1 MSRRVAFFSDSF
13 HEVNGVALTSRQF
26 EAFARRRQLPFFSVH
41 AGTSTHVEH
50 DGTVTIFE
58 LQRGAAAFSLESDS
72 ELSFDLLLFRYR
84 GELLEALRQFQPELL
99 HVTGPGD
106 MGMLGAWM
114 AYELRIPLV
123 ASWHTNVHEYAGRR
137 LEKLLSFLPSA
148 AVHAVSQFAEKGALT
163 GAASFYGLARLLFA
177 PNQELVDLL
186 SSRTG
191 KPCFLMQRGV
201 DAHLYTPEKRTPGER
216 PFTIGY
222 VGRLSVEKNVRFL
235 ADIEQAIIAA
245 GHTDYRFVVIGPGAE
260 EEWLRQ
266 NMKRVE
272 LPGVLKGEDLARA
285 YADMDVFVFP
295 SFTDTFGNVILEALA
310 SGVPPI
316 VTTGG
321 GPKFLVRSGETGFV
335 AADDAAFIRCVLDL
349 MQDRTLHARMRREA
363 RSHAFSIAWER
374 VFEKVYAGYEEILFP
389 SPAPILTPADAGG
402 AVQ

>member
-1 MSRRVAFFSDSF
+1 VAFFSDSF

-41 AGTSTHVEH
+41 AAPETFVEQ
-50 DGTVTIFE
+50 DGTVVCYE

-84 GELLEALRQFQPELL
+84 RELLEALRQFGPELL

-106 MGMLGAWM
+106 MGMLGAWV
-114 AYELRIPLV
+114 AYELGIPMV

-137 LEKLLSFLPSA
+137 LEKLLSFLPSG
-148 AVHAVSQFAEKGALT
+148 AVHAVSSFAEKGALT

-201 DAHLYTPEKRTPGER
+201 DAHLYTPAKREPGQR

-235 ADIEQAIIAA
+235 AEIERAITAA
-245 GHTDYRFVVIGPGAE
+245 GHTDYRFVVIGPGGE

-266 NMKRVE
+266 NMQRIE
-272 LPGVLKGEDLARA
+272 LPGVLKGEDLAVA
-285 YADMDVFVFP
+285 YANMDVFAFP

-310 SGVPPI
+310 SGVPPV
-316 VTTGG
+316 VTNGG

-335 AADDAAFIRCVLDL
+335 AADDASFIRCILDL
-349 MQDRTLHARMRREA
+349 MDAPEALARMKRAA
-363 RSHAFSIAWER
+363 RDHAFSISWDR
-374 VFEKVYAGYEEILFP
+374 VFEKVYASYESVLFP
-389 SPAPILTPADAGG
+389 ASDSELVTS
-402 AVQ
+402 